1 MKTFAVINPHSGGG
15 RTGRTAKSIAQKL
28 AEVSGPLTVA
38 MTNGPMDAA
47 TITRHALREGFERV
61 VAVGGD
67 GTINEVVNGFF
78 HNGAAI
84 NPEAEL
90 ALLTNGTGGDFRRT
104 FGIGQT
110 LDESL
115 ERIANGRARAID
127 IGRLRYVSAQG
138 KPGERYFANI
148 SSFGMSG
155 DVVRRVDNAKIIKRL
170 FGSFAFTWGSL
181 RSLLGYK
188 PRPIRLKID
197 SEFDELLTISTCAV
211 ANGQYFG
218 GGMRVAPD
226 AMPDDG
232 MFDVIVIGDAPK
244 RDVAKA
250 LQQIYTG
257 EHVHNPNVRVFRA
270 RSVIATPVE
279 ATEGEPVY
287 IEADGESPGRLPAV
301 FEMIPK
307 SLKFHC

>member
-15 RTGRTAKSIAQKL
+15 RTGRSAKNIAQKL

-38 MTNGPMDAA
+38 MTTGPMDAA
-47 TITRHALREGFERV
+47 SITRHALREGFERV

-78 HNGAAI
+78 HNGSAI

-115 ERIANGRARAID
+115 ERIATGHTRAID
-127 IGRLRYVSAQG
+127 VGRLRFVSADG

-155 DVVRRVDNAKIIKRL
+155 DVVQRVNKAKLVKRL
-170 FGSFAFTWGSL
+170 FGGFAFTWGSL
-181 RSLLGYK
+181 RSLLGYR

-197 SEFDELLTISTCAV
+197 TSFDELITISTCAV

-226 AMPDDG
+226 ASPDDG
-232 MFDVIVIGDAPK
+232 MFDVVVIGDAPK
-244 RDVAKA
+244 GDVLKA
-250 LQQIYTG
+250 LGQIRTG
-257 EHVHNPNVRVFRA
+257 EHVNNANVRVFRA
-270 RSVIATPVE
+270 KSVIATPVE
-279 ATEGEPVY
+279 ATEGAPVY

-301 FEMIPK
+301 FEVIPK
-307 SLKFHC
+307 SLKFRC

>member
-15 RTGRTAKSIAQKL
+15 RTGRTAKSIARKL

-38 MTNGPMDAA
+38 MTTGPMDAA

-78 HNGAAI
+78 HNGSAI

-127 IGRLRYVSAQG
+127 VGRLRHVSADG

-170 FGSFAFTWGSL
+170 FGQFAFTWGSL
-181 RSLLGYK
+181 RSLFGYK

-197 SEFDELLTISTCAV
+197 TEFDEILAVSTCAV

-226 AMPDDG
+226 ASVEDG
-232 MFDVIVIGDAPK
+232 MFDVIVMGDAP
-244 RDVAKA
+244 RGDVLKS
-250 LQQIYTG
+250 LQQIRTG
-257 EHVHNPNVRVFRA
+257 EHVNNPNVRVFRA

-279 ATEGEPVY
+279 ATEGEPVF

-307 SLKFHC
+307 SLKFRC

>member
-15 RTGRTAKSIAQKL
+15 RTGRSAKKIAQRL

-38 MTNGPMDAA
+38 MTTGPLDAE
-47 TITRHALREGFERV
+47 TITRHALREGFERI

-78 HNGAAI
+78 QNGAAI

-90 ALLTNGTGGDFRRT
+90 ALLTNGTGGDFRKT
-104 FGIGQT
+104 FGIGAT

-127 IGRLRYVSAQG
+127 VGRLRCVSADG
-138 KPGERYFANI
+138 KSGERYFANI

-155 DVVRRVDNAKIIKRL
+155 DVVQRVDNAKLIKRL

-181 RSLLGYK
+181 RSLLSYK
-188 PRPIRLKID
+188 ARPIRLKID
-197 SEFDELLTISTCAV
+197 NAFDEVVTISTCAV

-226 AMPDDG
+226 AAPDDG
-232 MFDVIVIGDAPK
+232 LFDVIVIGDAPR

-250 LQQIYTG
+250 LNQIYSG
-257 EHVHNPNVRVFRA
+257 EHVNNPNVRVFRA
-270 RSVIATPVE
+270 SSVIATPVE
-279 ATEGEPVY
+279 ATEGAPVF

-301 FEMIPK
+301 FELIPK
-307 SLKFHC
+307 SLKFRC

>member
-15 RTGRTAKSIAQKL
+15 RTGRSAKAIAQKL

-38 MTNGPMDAA
+38 MTTGPMDAA
-47 TITRHALREGFERV
+47 TITRHALRDGFERV

-78 HNGAAI
+78 ANGVPI
-84 NPEAEL
+84 NPDAEL
-90 ALLTNGTGGDFRRT
+90 ALLTNGTGGDFRKT
-104 FGIGQT
+104 FGIGQS

-115 ERIANGRARAID
+115 ERIVNGRSRAID
-127 IGRLRYVSAQG
+127 VGRVRYVSAEGQ
-138 KPGERYFANI
+138 PGERYFANI
-148 SSFGMSG
+148 ASFGMSG
-155 DVVRRVDNAKIIKRL
+155 DVVQRVNKAKLVKRL
-170 FGSFAFTWGSL
+170 FGRFAFTLGSL

-188 PRPIRLKID
+188 ARPMRLKID
-197 SEFDELLTISTCAV
+197 NVFDELLSISTCAV

-226 AMPDDG
+226 AAPDDG
-232 MFDVIVIGDAPK
+232 LFDVIVIGDAPK

-250 LQQIYTG
+250 LNQIYTG
-257 EHVHNPNVRVFRA
+257 EHVNNPNVRVFRGA
-270 RSVIATPVE
+270 SVIAAPVE
-279 ATEGEPVY
+279 ATEEAPIF

-301 FEMIPK
+301 FEVIPK
-307 SLKFHC
+307 SLKFRC

>member
-15 RTGRTAKSIAQKL
+15 RTGRTAKNIAQKL

-38 MTNGPMDAA
+38 MTTGPMDAA

-78 HNGAAI
+78 ANGSAI

-110 LDESL
+110 IDESL

-127 IGRLRYVSAQG
+127 IGRLRFVSADG

-155 DVVRRVDNAKIIKRL
+155 DVVRRVDKAKLIKRL
-170 FGSFAFTWGSL
+170 FGRFAFTWGSL
-181 RSLLGYK
+181 RSLLGYE

-197 SEFDELLTISTCAV
+197 SEFDEILTISTCAV

-226 AMPDDG
+226 ASPEDG
-232 MFDVIVIGDAPK
+232 MFDVVVMGDAP
-244 RDVAKA
+244 RGDVLKS
-250 LQQIYTG
+250 LQQIRTG
-257 EHVHNPNVRVFRA
+257 EHVNNPNVRVFRA
-270 RSVIATPVE
+270 RNVIATPVE

-307 SLKFHC
+307 S

>member
-15 RTGRTAKSIAQKL
+15 RTGRTAKNIAQKL

-38 MTNGPMDAA
+38 MTTGPMDAT

-61 VAVGGD
+61 VAIGGD

-78 HNGAAI
+78 QNGAAI
-84 NPEAEL
+84 NPDAEL
-90 ALLTNGTGGDFRRT
+90 ALLSNGTGGDFRKT

-115 ERIANGRARAID
+115 ERIANGRARPID
-127 IGRLRYVSAQG
+127 IGRIRYVSIDG

-155 DVVRRVDNAKIIKRL
+155 DVVQRVNKAKVIKRL
-170 FGSFAFTWGSL
+170 FGRFAFTWGSL
-181 RSLLGYK
+181 RSLLSYK
-188 PRPIRLKID
+188 ARPIRLKID
-197 SEFDELLTISTCAV
+197 NEFDELVTISTCAV

-226 AMPDDG
+226 ASPDDG
-232 MFDVIVIGDAPK
+232 LFDVVVIGDAPK

-250 LQQIYTG
+250 LNQIYTG
-257 EHVHNPNVRVFRA
+257 DHIHNPNVRVFRA

-279 ATEGEPVY
+279 ATEGAPVF

-301 FEMIPK
+301 FEVIPK
-307 SLKFHC
+307 SLKFRC